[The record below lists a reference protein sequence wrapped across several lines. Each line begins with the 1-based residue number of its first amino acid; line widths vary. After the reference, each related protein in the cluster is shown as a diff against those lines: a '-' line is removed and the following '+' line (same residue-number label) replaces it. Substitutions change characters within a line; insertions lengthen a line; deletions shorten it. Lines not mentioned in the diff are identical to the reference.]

1 MHQPFTLI
9 PLRSLRITATSVL
22 ISLCSVPFL
31 LTPQLINK
39 GSLPSSLCGDQGES
53 PKDEGHTMV
62 DCGGQDIKA
71 FLSQ

>member
-9 PLRSLRITATSVL
+9 PLRSLRITATFVL
-22 ISLCSVPFL
+22 ILLCSVPFL

-53 PKDEGHTMV
+53 PKDEGHTML
-62 DCGGQDIKA
+62 DYGGQDIKA